1 MQVHHIFPKALLY
14 QHGYSKADVNA
25 IANLTFLT
33 QDTNLRVSDHDPA
46 EYLEAFAR
54 TQPGAVASHWI
65 PMERDLWRVENY
77 HAFLATRRELLA
89 QAANVFL
96 DSLLAGVVPESAT
109 SPSGLEHRVVVVS
122 GGVESE
128 EEEQLIQA
136 CNAWVVQHG
145 LPEGEYL
152 YELTDALTGEPL
164 AVLDLAWPSG
174 LQEGYSQ
181 PVALLID
188 ESQETEEAANRAGYR
203 YFTDVDAFR
212 TYVRQEILALPSAS

>member
-1 MQVHHIFPKALLY
+1 M
-14 QHGYSKADVNA
+14 NA

-33 QDTNLRVSDHDPA
+33 QETNLRVSDRDPA
-46 EYLEAFAR
+46 EYLEEFVNK
-54 TQPGAVASHWI
+54 QPGAIESHWI
-65 PMERDLWRVENY
+65 PMDRDLWQVEDY
-77 HAFLATRRELLA
+77 HAFLAARRELLA

-128 EEEQLIQA
+128 EEERLIQA

-188 ESQETEEAANRAGYR
+188 ESQETEEAANHAGYR

-212 TYVRQEILALPSAS
+212 TYVQQEILALPSAS